1 MMSNEISM
9 FQAARCVTHSY
20 ACDCREYRSQQIK
33 QAAVAL
39 VKRLYYSDE
48 RIFYDWSEVSDLM
61 DAIGVTVENLVKVT
75 E

>member
-1 MMSNEISM
+1 MSEEVSK
-9 FQAARCVTHSY
+9 QRADRCVTHSY

-33 QAAVAL
+33 QLAVDL

-48 RIFYDWSEVSDLM
+48 RIFYDWSEVSEIM
-61 DAIGVTVENLVKVT
+61 DAVGVTVDDLAEVT

>member
-1 MMSNEISM
+1 MSEEVTK
-9 FQAARCVTHSY
+9 QRAERCVTHSY

-33 QAAVAL
+33 RAAIDL

-48 RIFYDWSEVSDLM
+48 RIFYDWSEVSEVM
-61 DAIGVTVENLVKVT
+61 DAVGVTVDDLAEVT